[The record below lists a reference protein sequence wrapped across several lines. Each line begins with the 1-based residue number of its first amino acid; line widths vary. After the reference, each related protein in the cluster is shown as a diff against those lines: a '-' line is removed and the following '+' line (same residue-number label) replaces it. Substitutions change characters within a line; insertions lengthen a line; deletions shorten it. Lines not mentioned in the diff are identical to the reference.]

1 MIIYF
6 DVDTTSLLNMQR
18 VPHKTYVGQEIVNI
32 FQKSN
37 GAIRDGEEG
46 SVTRLGNVK

>member
-6 DVDTTSLLNMQR
+6 EVDTTSLLNMQR

-32 FQKSN
+32 FLKSN
-37 GAIRDGEEG
+37 GADQLEMVRRG
-46 SVTRLGNVK
+46 V